1 MSTERNLEETVID
14 CEIDTPTLPLLHCPP
29 SGAIVR
35 YEMFSSSAHEMFSSS
50 APLMIC
56 NTNPDG
62 VDYDQMVTP
71 PNVEV
76 PKPIRVKKMKLIN
89 DDDLA
94 MGFAILALCYMLWL
108 ATDFILQYGGGW
120 IG

>member
-1 MSTERNLEETVID
+1 MSTERNLEE
-14 CEIDTPTLPLLHCPP
+14 
-29 SGAIVR
+29 
-35 YEMFSSSAHEMFSSS
+35 
-50 APLMIC
+50 
-56 NTNPDG
+56 
-62 VDYDQMVTP
+62 VTP
-71 PNVEV
+71 PNAE
-76 PKPIRVKKMKLIN
+76 IRVKKMKLIN

>member
-1 MSTERNLEETVID
+1 MIARLTHLPYHSCIVLPRERSSRDVLVVGTVND
-14 CEIDTPTLPLLHCPP
+14 LQHEARRGGLRPNGD
-29 SGAIVR
+29 AAKR
-35 YEMFSSSAHEMFSSS
+35 RSAE
-50 APLMIC
+50 A
-56 NTNPDG
+56 
-62 VDYDQMVTP
+62 
-71 PNVEV
+71 
-76 PKPIRVKKMKLIN
+76 KIRVKKMKLIN

>member
-1 MSTERNLEETVID
+1 MSGSYMYGTECPICHSKSPTAHYLSHDSRYSYCGNHTRQ
-14 CEIDTPTLPLLHCPP
+14 EISDWESQPEVPQSLRAGMART
-29 SGAIVR
+29 
-35 YEMFSSSAHEMFSSS
+35 
-50 APLMIC
+50 
-56 NTNPDG
+56 
-62 VDYDQMVTP
+62 
-71 PNVEV
+71 V

>member
-1 MSTERNLEETVID
+1 MID

-35 YEMFSSSAHEMFSSS
+35 YEMFSSSA
-50 APLMIC
+50 PLMIYRDAV
-56 NTNPDG
+56 NDLQHEARRG
-62 VDYDQMVTP
+62 GLR
-71 PNVEV
+71 PNGDAA
-76 PKPIRVKKMKLIN
+76 KRRIRVKKMKLIN

>member
-1 MSTERNLEETVID
+1 M
-14 CEIDTPTLPLLHCPP
+14 
-29 SGAIVR
+29 
-35 YEMFSSSAHEMFSSS
+35 
-50 APLMIC
+50 
-56 NTNPDG
+56 
-62 VDYDQMVTP
+62 
-71 PNVEV
+71 

>member
-1 MSTERNLEETVID
+1 MLILKRVNAIALGRTEHRSTQTQH
-14 CEIDTPTLPLLHCPP
+14 PLGQQP
-29 SGAIVR
+29 
-35 YEMFSSSAHEMFSSS
+35 
-50 APLMIC
+50 
-56 NTNPDG
+56 
-62 VDYDQMVTP
+62 Q
-71 PNVEV
+71 
-76 PKPIRVKKMKLIN
+76 IRVKKMKLIN

>member
-1 MSTERNLEETVID
+1 MSTERNLEETVSD
-14 CEIDTPTLPLLHCPP
+14 CEIDTPTLPL
-29 SGAIVR
+29 R
-35 YEMFSSSAHEMFSSS
+35 YEMFSSS

-71 PNVEV
+71 PNVE
-76 PKPIRVKKMKLIN
+76 IRVKKMKLIN

>member
-35 YEMFSSSAHEMFSSS
+35 YEMFSSS

>member
-1 MSTERNLEETVID
+1 MSSLGRDRPLRDVLVGTVNDLQHEARRGGI
-14 CEIDTPTLPLLHCPP
+14 LP
-29 SGAIVR
+29 SDAAKR
-35 YEMFSSSAHEMFSSS
+35 RSAE
-50 APLMIC
+50 ADP
-56 NTNPDG
+56 
-62 VDYDQMVTP
+62 
-71 PNVEV
+71 
-76 PKPIRVKKMKLIN
+76 VKKMKLIN

>member
-1 MSTERNLEETVID
+1 MSTERNLE
-14 CEIDTPTLPLLHCPP
+14 
-29 SGAIVR
+29 
-35 YEMFSSSAHEMFSSS
+35 
-50 APLMIC
+50 
-56 NTNPDG
+56 
-62 VDYDQMVTP
+62 
-71 PNVEV
+71 
-76 PKPIRVKKMKLIN
+76 IRVKKMKLIN